1 MKIQQIQTVN
11 EAGLNQIKKFLA
23 AHHKQGGDHFTRE
36 MLQAWAADA
45 EFSLTEGNGASI
57 EIRSWDSSN
66 NRAETFTVSLEG
78 LDYEGLAKSNSSNL

>member
-23 AHHKQGGDHFTRE
+23 AHHKQSGDHFTRE

-66 NRAETFTVSLEG
+66 NRAETFTVSPEG
-78 LDYEGLAKSNSSNL
+78 LEYLAKSNSSNF

>member
-1 MKIQQIQTVN
+1 MKIQQVQTVN
-11 EAGLNQIKKFLA
+11 EAGLNEIKKFLA
-23 AHHKQGGDHFTRE
+23 ANHKKGGDHFTRE

-66 NRAETFTVSLEG
+66 NRAETFTVSPEG
-78 LDYEGLAKSNSSNL
+78 LEYLAKSNSSNF